1 MASTTREFEAD
12 TGKILNIVINSLYSN
27 KEIFLRELLS
37 NASDALLKRQYLGQT
52 DSKLL
57 SSDAAEIS
65 IALNKKRK
73 TIAISDSGI
82 GLDQEDLIEALG
94 TIARSGTKA
103 FIEQIEKAAEKDKDA
118 ISLIGQF
125 GVGFYASF
133 MVADKVEVH
142 TLKAGQDQGY
152 SWQSDGQSGY
162 EINASSARDTVGTTV
177 VLHLKKEA
185 KEFLED
191 IRIQTLV
198 KKYSDHI
205 AYPIRL
211 VKDDQTTEV
220 INSVEALW
228 TKPAKDITQEQYNNF
243 YQSHSGQYDRPFL
256 TLHNKAEGAVE
267 FTNLLFL
274 PSQKPFDLFDPER
287 KTKVQLYVNRVFIT
301 DELKDLIPEW
311 LRFVRGIIDTASL
324 DLNVSREMLQH
335 NATLLKIRKAVTKRV
350 LSELAKKVKKDPQAY
365 EAFWANFGRVLK
377 EGIYE
382 DADNRDRI
390 LKICRFYS
398 LQQDKMISLE
408 DYIEAMPQTQNDIY
422 YLASDSVKAA
432 KRSPHIEGFAEK
444 DIDVLLMTDPID
456 EFWISTSPNYSEKSL
471 VSIARENVDLSK
483 FAKEGDADEAEDPN
497 SDMSDVIVKLKAAL
511 GEKVSDIRVSSTLT
525 SSPVRLV
532 AADGGLDFN
541 LERIMKAQNPDY
553 TGSAKVLELNAT
565 HPIMQKLK
573 AQPEETDQGLD
584 ALALVL
590 FQQARILDGEM
601 PEDPTSFIQ
610 NVNQLIAAGI

>member
-37 NASDALLKRQYLGQT
+37 NASDAHHKRQYLGQT

-57 SSDAAEIS
+57 SADAAEIS
-65 IALNKKRK
+65 ITLNKKRK

-82 GLDQEDLIEALG
+82 GLDQQDLIEALG

-103 FIEQIEKAAEKDKDA
+103 FIEQIEEAAEKDKDA

-205 AYPIRL
+205 AYPIQL
-211 VKDDQTTEV
+211 MKDDQTSEV
-220 INSVEALW
+220 LNSVEALW

-243 YQSHSGQYDRPFL
+243 YQSHSGQYDTPFL

-398 LQQDKMISLE
+398 LKQDKMISLE
-408 DYIEAMPQTQNDIY
+408 DYIDAMPQTQDDIY
-422 YLASDSVKAA
+422 YLASDSVEAA
-432 KRSPHIEGFAEK
+432 KRSPHIEGFAER

-456 EFWISTSPNYSEKSL
+456 EFWISTSPKYSEKSL
-471 VSIARENVDLSK
+471 ISIARENVDLSK
-483 FAKEGDADEAEDPN
+483 FAKEGEADEADDQN

-610 NVNQLIAAGI
+610 NVNQLIASGI

>member
-1 MASTTREFEAD
+1 
-12 TGKILNIVINSLYSN
+12 
-27 KEIFLRELLS
+27 LLS
-37 NASDALLKRQYLGQT
+37 A
-52 DSKLL
+52 
-57 SSDAAEIS
+57 DAAEIS
-65 IALNKKRK
+65 ITLNKKRK

-103 FIEQIEKAAEKDKDA
+103 FIEQIEEAAEKDKDA

-205 AYPIRL
+205 AYPIQL
-211 VKDDQTTEV
+211 MKDDQTSEV
-220 INSVEALW
+220 LNSVEALW

-243 YQSHSGQYDRPFL
+243 YQSHSGQYDTPFL

-398 LQQDKMISLE
+398 LKQDKMISLE
-408 DYIEAMPQTQNDIY
+408 DYIDAMPQTQDDIY
-422 YLASDSVKAA
+422 YLASDSVEAA
-432 KRSPHIEGFAEK
+432 KRSPHIEGFAER

-456 EFWISTSPNYSEKSL
+456 EFWISTSPKFSEKSL
-471 VSIARENVDLSK
+471 ISIARENVDLSK
-483 FAKEGDADEAEDPN
+483 FAKEGEADEADDQN

-601 PEDPTSFIQ
+601 PEDPTLFIQ
-610 NVNQLIAAGI
+610 NVNQLIASGI

>member
-1 MASTTREFEAD
+1 M
-12 TGKILNIVINSLYSN
+12 
-27 KEIFLRELLS
+27 
-37 NASDALLKRQYLGQT
+37 
-52 DSKLL
+52 L

-103 FIEQIEKAAEKDKDA
+103 FIEQIEQAAEKDKDA

-211 VKDDQTTEV
+211 VKDDQTSEV

-243 YQSHSGQYDRPFL
+243 YQNHSGQYDTPFL

-350 LSELAKKVKKDPQAY
+350 LSELGKKVKKDPQAY

-456 EFWISTSPNYSEKSL
+456 EFWISTSPKYSEKSL

-610 NVNQLIAAGI
+610 NVNQLIASGI

>member
-1 MASTTREFEAD
+1 
-12 TGKILNIVINSLYSN
+12 
-27 KEIFLRELLS
+27 LLS
-37 NASDALLKRQYLGQT
+37 V
-52 DSKLL
+52 
-57 SSDAAEIS
+57 DAAEIS
-65 IALNKKRK
+65 ITLNKKRK

-103 FIEQIEKAAEKDKDA
+103 FIEQIEEAAEKDKDA

-205 AYPIRL
+205 AYPIQL
-211 VKDDQTTEV
+211 MKDDQTSEV
-220 INSVEALW
+220 LNSVEALW

-243 YQSHSGQYDRPFL
+243 YQSHSGQYDTPFL

-398 LQQDKMISLE
+398 LKQDKMISLE
-408 DYIEAMPQTQNDIY
+408 DYIDAMPQTQDNIY
-422 YLASDSVKAA
+422 YLASDSVEAA
-432 KRSPHIEGFAEK
+432 KRSPHIEGFAER

-456 EFWISTSPNYSEKSL
+456 EFWISTSPKYSEKSL
-471 VSIARENVDLSK
+471 ISIARENVDLSK
-483 FAKEGDADEAEDPN
+483 FAKEGEADEADDQN

-601 PEDPTSFIQ
+601 PEDPTLFIQ
-610 NVNQLIAAGI
+610 NVNQLIASGI

>member
-1 MASTTREFEAD
+1 
-12 TGKILNIVINSLYSN
+12 
-27 KEIFLRELLS
+27 
-37 NASDALLKRQYLGQT
+37 T

-57 SSDAAEIS
+57 SADAAEIS
-65 IALNKKRK
+65 ITLNKKRK

-103 FIEQIEKAAEKDKDA
+103 FIEQIEEAAEKDKDA

-205 AYPIRL
+205 AYPIQL
-211 VKDDQTTEV
+211 MKDDQTSEV
-220 INSVEALW
+220 LNSVEALW

-243 YQSHSGQYDRPFL
+243 YQSHSGQYDTPFL

-350 LSELAKKVKKDPQAY
+350 LSELAKKVKKDAQAY

-398 LQQDKMISLE
+398 LKQDKMISLE
-408 DYIEAMPQTQNDIY
+408 DYIDAMPQTQDDIY
-422 YLASDSVKAA
+422 YLASDSVEAA
-432 KRSPHIEGFAEK
+432 KRSPHIEGFAER

-456 EFWISTSPNYSEKSL
+456 EFWISTSPKYSEKSL
-471 VSIARENVDLSK
+471 ISIARENVDLSK
-483 FAKEGDADEAEDPN
+483 FAKEGEADEADDQN

-601 PEDPTSFIQ
+601 PEDPTLFIQ
-610 NVNQLIAAGI
+610 NVNQLIASGI

>member
-37 NASDALLKRQYLGQT
+37 NASDALHKRQYLGQT

-57 SSDAAEIS
+57 SADAAEIS
-65 IALNKKRK
+65 ITLNKKRK

-103 FIEQIEKAAEKDKDA
+103 FIEQIEEAAEKDKDA

-205 AYPIRL
+205 AYPIQL
-211 VKDDQTTEV
+211 MKDDQTSEV
-220 INSVEALW
+220 LNSVEALW

-243 YQSHSGQYDRPFL
+243 YQSHSGQYDTPFL

-350 LSELAKKVKKDPQAY
+350 LSELAKKVKKDAQAY

-398 LQQDKMISLE
+398 LKQDKMISLE
-408 DYIEAMPQTQNDIY
+408 DYIDAMPQTQDDIY
-422 YLASDSVKAA
+422 YLASDSVEAA
-432 KRSPHIEGFAEK
+432 KRSPHIEGFAER

-456 EFWISTSPNYSEKSL
+456 EFWISTSPKYSEKSL
-471 VSIARENVDLSK
+471 ISIARENVDLSK
-483 FAKEGDADEAEDPN
+483 FAKEG
-497 SDMSDVIVKLKAAL
+497 
-511 GEKVSDIRVSSTLT
+511 
-525 SSPVRLV
+525 
-532 AADGGLDFN
+532 
-541 LERIMKAQNPDY
+541 
-553 TGSAKVLELNAT
+553 
-565 HPIMQKLK
+565 
-573 AQPEETDQGLD
+573 
-584 ALALVL
+584 
-590 FQQARILDGEM
+590 
-601 PEDPTSFIQ
+601 
-610 NVNQLIAAGI
+610 

>member
-1 MASTTREFEAD
+1 
-12 TGKILNIVINSLYSN
+12 
-27 KEIFLRELLS
+27 LLS
-37 NASDALLKRQYLGQT
+37 ADE
-52 DSKLL
+52 
-57 SSDAAEIS
+57 AEIS
-65 IALNKKRK
+65 ITLNKKRK

-103 FIEQIEKAAEKDKDA
+103 FIEQIEEAAEKDKDA

-205 AYPIRL
+205 AYPIQL
-211 VKDDQTTEV
+211 MKDDQTSEV
-220 INSVEALW
+220 LNSVEALW

-243 YQSHSGQYDRPFL
+243 YQSHSGQYDTPFL

-324 DLNVSREMLQH
+324 DLNVSREILQH

-350 LSELAKKVKKDPQAY
+350 LSELAKKVKKDLQAY

-382 DADNRDRI
+382 DADNRNRI

-398 LQQDKMISLE
+398 LKQDKMISLE
-408 DYIEAMPQTQNDIY
+408 DYIDAMPQTQDGIY
-422 YLASDSVKAA
+422 YLASDSVEAA
-432 KRSPHIEGFAEK
+432 KRSPHIEGFAER

-456 EFWISTSPNYSEKSL
+456 EFWISTSPKYSEKSL
-471 VSIARENVDLSK
+471 ISIARENVDLSK
-483 FAKEGDADEAEDPN
+483 FAKEGEADEADDQN

-601 PEDPTSFIQ
+601 PEDPTLFIQ
-610 NVNQLIAAGI
+610 NVNQLIASGI

>member
-1 MASTTREFEAD
+1 MANTTRKFEAD

-243 YQSHSGQYDRPFL
+243 YQSHSGQYDTPFL

-610 NVNQLIAAGI
+610 NVNQLIASGI

>member
-1 MASTTREFEAD
+1 
-12 TGKILNIVINSLYSN
+12 
-27 KEIFLRELLS
+27 
-37 NASDALLKRQYLGQT
+37 
-52 DSKLL
+52 
-57 SSDAAEIS
+57 
-65 IALNKKRK
+65 
-73 TIAISDSGI
+73 
-82 GLDQEDLIEALG
+82 
-94 TIARSGTKA
+94 
-103 FIEQIEKAAEKDKDA
+103 
-118 ISLIGQF
+118 
-125 GVGFYASF
+125 
-133 MVADKVEVH
+133 
-142 TLKAGQDQGY
+142 
-152 SWQSDGQSGY
+152 
-162 EINASSARDTVGTTV
+162 
-177 VLHLKKEA
+177 
-185 KEFLED
+185 
-191 IRIQTLV
+191 
-198 KKYSDHI
+198 
-205 AYPIRL
+205 
-211 VKDDQTTEV
+211 
-220 INSVEALW
+220 
-228 TKPAKDITQEQYNNF
+228 
-243 YQSHSGQYDRPFL
+243 
-256 TLHNKAEGAVE
+256 
-267 FTNLLFL
+267 
-274 PSQKPFDLFDPER
+274 
-287 KTKVQLYVNRVFIT
+287 T

-311 LRFVRGIIDTASL
+311 LRFVRGIIDTVSL

-350 LSELAKKVKKDPQAY
+350 LSELAKKVKKDPQSY

-408 DYIEAMPQTQNDIY
+408 DYIDAMPQTQNDIY

-456 EFWISTSPNYSEKSL
+456 EFWISTSPKYSEKSL

-584 ALALVL
+584 ALASVL

-610 NVNQLIAAGI
+610 NVNQLIASGI

>member
-1 MASTTREFEAD
+1 MIS
-12 TGKILNIVINSLYSN
+12 
-27 KEIFLRELLS
+27 
-37 NASDALLKRQYLGQT
+37 
-52 DSKLL
+52 
-57 SSDAAEIS
+57 AETAEVS
-65 IALNKKRK
+65 ITLNKKRK

-82 GLDQEDLIEALG
+82 GMDQEDLIEALG

-103 FIEQIEKAAEKDKDA
+103 FIEQIEEAAEKDKDA

-205 AYPIRL
+205 AYPIQL
-211 VKDDQTTEV
+211 MKDDQTSEV

-243 YQSHSGQYDRPFL
+243 YQSHSGQYDTPFL

-382 DADNRDRI
+382 DAENRDRI

-398 LQQDKMISLE
+398 LKKDKMISLE
-408 DYIEAMPQTQNDIY
+408 DYIDAMPQTQDDIY
-422 YLASDSVKAA
+422 YLASDSVEAA
-432 KRSPHIEGFAEK
+432 KRSPHIEGFAER

-456 EFWISTSPNYSEKSL
+456 EFWISTSPKYSEKSL
-471 VSIARENVDLSK
+471 ISIARENVDLSK
-483 FAKEGDADEAEDPN
+483 FAKEGEADEADDQN

-610 NVNQLIAAGI
+610 NVNQLIASGI

>member
-1 MASTTREFEAD
+1 M
-12 TGKILNIVINSLYSN
+12 
-27 KEIFLRELLS
+27 
-37 NASDALLKRQYLGQT
+37 
-52 DSKLL
+52 
-57 SSDAAEIS
+57 
-65 IALNKKRK
+65 
-73 TIAISDSGI
+73 
-82 GLDQEDLIEALG
+82 
-94 TIARSGTKA
+94 
-103 FIEQIEKAAEKDKDA
+103 
-118 ISLIGQF
+118 
-125 GVGFYASF
+125 
-133 MVADKVEVH
+133 EVH

-243 YQSHSGQYDRPFL
+243 YQSHSGQYDTPFL

-335 NATLLKIRKAVTKRV
+335 NATLLKIR
-350 LSELAKKVKKDPQAY
+350 
-365 EAFWANFGRVLK
+365 
-377 EGIYE
+377 
-382 DADNRDRI
+382 
-390 LKICRFYS
+390 
-398 LQQDKMISLE
+398 
-408 DYIEAMPQTQNDIY
+408 
-422 YLASDSVKAA
+422 
-432 KRSPHIEGFAEK
+432 
-444 DIDVLLMTDPID
+444 
-456 EFWISTSPNYSEKSL
+456 
-471 VSIARENVDLSK
+471 
-483 FAKEGDADEAEDPN
+483 
-497 SDMSDVIVKLKAAL
+497 
-511 GEKVSDIRVSSTLT
+511 
-525 SSPVRLV
+525 
-532 AADGGLDFN
+532 
-541 LERIMKAQNPDY
+541 
-553 TGSAKVLELNAT
+553 
-565 HPIMQKLK
+565 
-573 AQPEETDQGLD
+573 
-584 ALALVL
+584 
-590 FQQARILDGEM
+590 
-601 PEDPTSFIQ
+601 
-610 NVNQLIAAGI
+610 

>member
-37 NASDALLKRQYLGQT
+37 NASDALHKRQYLGHT

-57 SSDAAEIS
+57 SADAAEIS
-65 IALNKKRK
+65 ITLNKKRK

-103 FIEQIEKAAEKDKDA
+103 FIEQIEEAAEKDKDA

-205 AYPIRL
+205 AYPIQL
-211 VKDDQTTEV
+211 MKDDQTSEV
-220 INSVEALW
+220 LNSVEALW

-243 YQSHSGQYDRPFL
+243 YQSHSGQYDTPFL

-350 LSELAKKVKKDPQAY
+350 LSELAKKVKKDAQAY

-398 LQQDKMISLE
+398 LKQDKMISLE
-408 DYIEAMPQTQNDIY
+408 DYIDAMPQTQDDIY
-422 YLASDSVKAA
+422 YLASDSVEAA
-432 KRSPHIEGFAEK
+432 KRSPHIEGFAER

-456 EFWISTSPNYSEKSL
+456 EFWISTSPKYSEKSL
-471 VSIARENVDLSK
+471 ISIARENVDLSK
-483 FAKEGDADEAEDPN
+483 FAKEGEADEADDQN

-610 NVNQLIAAGI
+610 NVNQLIASGI

>member
-1 MASTTREFEAD
+1 
-12 TGKILNIVINSLYSN
+12 
-27 KEIFLRELLS
+27 
-37 NASDALLKRQYLGQT
+37 
-52 DSKLL
+52 
-57 SSDAAEIS
+57 
-65 IALNKKRK
+65 
-73 TIAISDSGI
+73 
-82 GLDQEDLIEALG
+82 
-94 TIARSGTKA
+94 
-103 FIEQIEKAAEKDKDA
+103 
-118 ISLIGQF
+118 
-125 GVGFYASF
+125 

-205 AYPIRL
+205 AYAIRL
-211 VKDDQTTEV
+211 VKDDQTSEV

-243 YQSHSGQYDRPFL
+243 YQNHSGQYDTPFL

-311 LRFVRGIIDTASL
+311 LRFVRGIIDTVSL

-350 LSELAKKVKKDPQAY
+350 LSELAKKVKKDPQSY

-408 DYIEAMPQTQNDIY
+408 DYIDAMPQTQNDIY

-456 EFWISTSPNYSEKSL
+456 EFWISTSPKYSEKSL

-483 FAKEGDADEAEDPN
+483 FAKEGDPDEAEDPN

-584 ALALVL
+584 ALASVL

-610 NVNQLIAAGI
+610 NVNQLIASGI

>member
-1 MASTTREFEAD
+1 
-12 TGKILNIVINSLYSN
+12 
-27 KEIFLRELLS
+27 LLS
-37 NASDALLKRQYLGQT
+37 A
-52 DSKLL
+52 
-57 SSDAAEIS
+57 DAAEIS
-65 IALNKKRK
+65 ITLNKKRK

-103 FIEQIEKAAEKDKDA
+103 FIEQIEEAAEKDKDA

-205 AYPIRL
+205 AYPIQL
-211 VKDDQTTEV
+211 MKDDQTSEV
-220 INSVEALW
+220 LNSVEALW

-243 YQSHSGQYDRPFL
+243 YQSHSGQYDTPFL

-350 LSELAKKVKKDPQAY
+350 LSELAKKVKKDAQAY

-398 LQQDKMISLE
+398 LKQDKMISLE
-408 DYIEAMPQTQNDIY
+408 DYIDAMPQTQDDIY
-422 YLASDSVKAA
+422 YLASDSVEAA
-432 KRSPHIEGFAEK
+432 KRSPHIEGFAER

-456 EFWISTSPNYSEKSL
+456 EFWISTSPKYSEKSL
-471 VSIARENVDLSK
+471 ISIARENVDLSK
-483 FAKEGDADEAEDPN
+483 FAKEGEADEADDQN

-601 PEDPTSFIQ
+601 PEDPTLFIQ
-610 NVNQLIAAGI
+610 NVNQLIASGI

>member
-1 MASTTREFEAD
+1 M
-12 TGKILNIVINSLYSN
+12 
-27 KEIFLRELLS
+27 
-37 NASDALLKRQYLGQT
+37 
-52 DSKLL
+52 
-57 SSDAAEIS
+57 
-65 IALNKKRK
+65 NKKRK

-103 FIEQIEKAAEKDKDA
+103 FIEQIEEAAEKDKDA

-205 AYPIRL
+205 AYPIQL
-211 VKDDQTTEV
+211 MKDDQTSEV
-220 INSVEALW
+220 LNSVEALW

-243 YQSHSGQYDRPFL
+243 YQSHSGQYDTPFL

-350 LSELAKKVKKDPQAY
+350 LSELAKKVKKDAQAY

-398 LQQDKMISLE
+398 LKQDKMISLE
-408 DYIEAMPQTQNDIY
+408 DYIDAMPQTQDDIY
-422 YLASDSVKAA
+422 YLASDSVEAA
-432 KRSPHIEGFAEK
+432 KRSPHIEGFAER

-456 EFWISTSPNYSEKSL
+456 EFWISTSPKYSEKSL
-471 VSIARENVDLSK
+471 ISIARENVDLSK
-483 FAKEGDADEAEDPN
+483 FAKEGEADEADDQN

-573 AQPEETDQGLD
+573 AQPAETDQGID

-601 PEDPTSFIQ
+601 PEDPTLFIQ
-610 NVNQLIAAGI
+610 NVNQLIASGI

>member
-1 MASTTREFEAD
+1 M
-12 TGKILNIVINSLYSN
+12 
-27 KEIFLRELLS
+27 LS
-37 NASDALLKRQYLGQT
+37 A
-52 DSKLL
+52 
-57 SSDAAEIS
+57 DAAEIS
-65 IALNKKRK
+65 ITLNKKRK

-82 GLDQEDLIEALG
+82 GLDEEDLIEALG

-103 FIEQIEKAAEKDKDA
+103 FIEQIEEVAEKDKDA

-205 AYPIRL
+205 AYPIQL
-211 VKDDQTTEV
+211 MKDDQTSEV

-243 YQSHSGQYDRPFL
+243 YQSHSGQYDTPFL

-350 LSELAKKVKKDPQAY
+350 LSELAKKVKKDAQAY

-398 LQQDKMISLE
+398 LKQDKMISLE
-408 DYIEAMPQTQNDIY
+408 DYIDAMPQTQDDIY
-422 YLASDSVKAA
+422 YLASDSVEAA
-432 KRSPHIEGFAEK
+432 KRSPHIEGFAER

-456 EFWISTSPNYSEKSL
+456 EFWISTSPKYSEKSL
-471 VSIARENVDLSK
+471 ISIARENVDLSK
-483 FAKEGDADEAEDPN
+483 FAKEGEADEADDQN

-610 NVNQLIAAGI
+610 NVNQLIASGI

>member
-1 MASTTREFEAD
+1 M
-12 TGKILNIVINSLYSN
+12 
-27 KEIFLRELLS
+27 
-37 NASDALLKRQYLGQT
+37 
-52 DSKLL
+52 
-57 SSDAAEIS
+57 AEIS

-103 FIEQIEKAAEKDKDA
+103 FIEQIEEAAEKDKDA

-205 AYPIRL
+205 AYPIQL
-211 VKDDQTTEV
+211 MKDDQTSEV
-220 INSVEALW
+220 LNSVEALW

-398 LQQDKMISLE
+398 LKQDKMISLE
-408 DYIEAMPQTQNDIY
+408 DYIDAMPQTQDDIY

-432 KRSPHIEGFAEK
+432 KRSPHIEGFAER

-456 EFWISTSPNYSEKSL
+456 EFWISTSPKYSEKSL
-471 VSIARENVDLSK
+471 ISIARENVDLSK
-483 FAKEGDADEAEDPN
+483 FAKEGEADEADDQN

-565 HPIMQKLK
+565 HPIMQKIK

-610 NVNQLIAAGI
+610 NVNQLIASGI

>member
-1 MASTTREFEAD
+1 M
-12 TGKILNIVINSLYSN
+12 
-27 KEIFLRELLS
+27 
-37 NASDALLKRQYLGQT
+37 
-52 DSKLL
+52 
-57 SSDAAEIS
+57 
-65 IALNKKRK
+65 NKKRK

-398 LQQDKMISLE
+398 LKQDKMISLE
-408 DYIEAMPQTQNDIY
+408 DYIDAMPQTQDDIY

-432 KRSPHIEGFAEK
+432 KRSPHIEGFAER
-444 DIDVLLMTDPID
+444 DIDVVLMTDPID
-456 EFWISTSPNYSEKSL
+456 EFWISTSPKYSEKSL
-471 VSIARENVDLSK
+471 ISIARENVDLSK
-483 FAKEGDADEAEDPN
+483 FAKEGEADEADDQN

-565 HPIMQKLK
+565 HPIMQKIK

-610 NVNQLIAAGI
+610 NVNQLIASGI

>member
-37 NASDALLKRQYLGQT
+37 NASDALHKQQYLGQT

-57 SSDAAEIS
+57 SADAAEIS
-65 IALNKKRK
+65 ITLNKKRK

-103 FIEQIEKAAEKDKDA
+103 FIEQIEEAAEKDKDA

-205 AYPIRL
+205 AYPIQL
-211 VKDDQTTEV
+211 MKDDQTSEV
-220 INSVEALW
+220 LNSVEALW

-243 YQSHSGQYDRPFL
+243 YQSHSGQYDTPFL

-398 LQQDKMISLE
+398 LKQDKMISLE
-408 DYIEAMPQTQNDIY
+408 DYIDAMPQTQDDIY
-422 YLASDSVKAA
+422 YLASDSVEAA
-432 KRSPHIEGFAEK
+432 KRSPHIEGFAER

-456 EFWISTSPNYSEKSL
+456 EFWISTSPKYSEKSL
-471 VSIARENVDLSK
+471 ISIARENVDLSK
-483 FAKEGDADEAEDPN
+483 FAKEGEADEADDQN

-601 PEDPTSFIQ
+601 PEDPTLFIQ
-610 NVNQLIAAGI
+610 NVNQLIASGI

>member
-37 NASDALLKRQYLGQT
+37 NASDALHKRQYLGQT

-57 SSDAAEIS
+57 SADAAEIS
-65 IALNKKRK
+65 ITLNKKRK

-103 FIEQIEKAAEKDKDA
+103 FIEQIEEATEKDKDA

-205 AYPIRL
+205 AYPIQL
-211 VKDDQTTEV
+211 MKDDQTSEV
-220 INSVEALW
+220 LNSVEALW

-243 YQSHSGQYDRPFL
+243 YQSHSGQYDTPFL

-350 LSELAKKVKKDPQAY
+350 LSELAKKVKKDAQAY

-398 LQQDKMISLE
+398 LKQDKMISLE
-408 DYIEAMPQTQNDIY
+408 DYIDAMPQTQDDIY
-422 YLASDSVKAA
+422 YLASDSVEAA
-432 KRSPHIEGFAEK
+432 KRSPHIEGFAER

-456 EFWISTSPNYSEKSL
+456 EFWISTSPKYSEKSL
-471 VSIARENVDLSK
+471 ISIARENVDLSK
-483 FAKEGDADEAEDPN
+483 FAKEGEADEADDQN

-601 PEDPTSFIQ
+601 PEDPTLFIQ
-610 NVNQLIAAGI
+610 NVNQLIASGI

>member
-37 NASDALLKRQYLGQT
+37 NASDALHKRQYLGHT

-103 FIEQIEKAAEKDKDA
+103 FIEQIEEAAEKDKDA

-142 TLKAGQDQGY
+142 TLKAGQDQGF

-205 AYPIRL
+205 AYPIQL
-211 VKDDQTTEV
+211 MKDDQTSEV

-228 TKPAKDITQEQYNNF
+228 TKPTNDITQEQYNNF
-243 YQSHSGQYDRPFL
+243 YQSHSGQYDTPFL

-311 LRFVRGIIDTASL
+311 LRFVRGIIDTGSL

-350 LSELAKKVKKDPQAY
+350 LSELAKKVKKDSQAY

-382 DADNRDRI
+382 DAENRDRI

-398 LQQDKMISLE
+398 VKQDKMISLE
-408 DYIEAMPQTQNDIY
+408 DYIDAMPQTQDDIY
-422 YLASDSVKAA
+422 YLASDSVEAA
-432 KRSPHIEGFAEK
+432 KRSPHIEGFAER

-456 EFWISTSPNYSEKSL
+456 EFWISTSPKYSEKPL
-471 VSIARENVDLSK
+471 ISIARENVDLSK
-483 FAKEGDADEAEDPN
+483 FAKEGEADEPDDQN

-511 GEKVSDIRVSSTLT
+511 GDKVSDIRVSSTLT

-610 NVNQLIAAGI
+610 NVNQLIASGI

>member
-37 NASDALLKRQYLGQT
+37 NASDALHKRQYLGQT

-57 SSDAAEIS
+57 SADAAEIS
-65 IALNKKRK
+65 ITLNKKRK

-103 FIEQIEKAAEKDKDA
+103 FIEQIEEAAEKDKDA

-205 AYPIRL
+205 AYPIQL
-211 VKDDQTTEV
+211 MKEDQTSEV
-220 INSVEALW
+220 VNSVEALW

-243 YQSHSGQYDRPFL
+243 YQSHSGQYDTPFL
-256 TLHNKAEGAVE
+256 TMHNKAEGAVE

-350 LSELAKKVKKDPQAY
+350 LSELAKKVKKDPQEY

-382 DADNRDRI
+382 DAENRDRI

-398 LQQDKMISLE
+398 LKQDEMISLE
-408 DYIEAMPQTQNDIY
+408 DYIDAMPQTQDDIY
-422 YLASDSVKAA
+422 YLASDTVEAA

-456 EFWISTSPNYSEKSL
+456 EFWISTSPKYSEKSL

-483 FAKEGDADEAEDPN
+483 FAKEGEADETDDQN
-497 SDMSDVIVKLKAAL
+497 SDMSDVILKLKAAL

-601 PEDPTSFIQ
+601 PEDPTLFIQ
-610 NVNQLIAAGI
+610 NVNQLIASGI

>member
-1 MASTTREFEAD
+1 
-12 TGKILNIVINSLYSN
+12 
-27 KEIFLRELLS
+27 
-37 NASDALLKRQYLGQT
+37 
-52 DSKLL
+52 
-57 SSDAAEIS
+57 
-65 IALNKKRK
+65 LNKKRK

-103 FIEQIEKAAEKDKDA
+103 FIEQIEEAAEKDKDA

-205 AYPIRL
+205 AYPIQL
-211 VKDDQTTEV
+211 MKDDQTSEV
-220 INSVEALW
+220 LNSVEALW

-243 YQSHSGQYDRPFL
+243 YQSHSGQYDTPFL

-350 LSELAKKVKKDPQAY
+350 LSELAKKVKKDAQAY

-398 LQQDKMISLE
+398 LKQDKMISLE
-408 DYIEAMPQTQNDIY
+408 DYIDAMPQTQDDIY
-422 YLASDSVKAA
+422 YLASDSVEAA
-432 KRSPHIEGFAEK
+432 KRSPHIEGFAER

-456 EFWISTSPNYSEKSL
+456 EFWISTSPKYSEKSL
-471 VSIARENVDLSK
+471 ISIARENVDLSK
-483 FAKEGDADEAEDPN
+483 FAKEGEADEADDQN

-511 GEKVSDIRVSSTLT
+511 GEKVSDIRVSRTLT

-601 PEDPTSFIQ
+601 PEDPTLFIQ
-610 NVNQLIAAGI
+610 NVNQLIASGI

>member
-1 MASTTREFEAD
+1 MIS
-12 TGKILNIVINSLYSN
+12 
-27 KEIFLRELLS
+27 
-37 NASDALLKRQYLGQT
+37 
-52 DSKLL
+52 
-57 SSDAAEIS
+57 AETAEVS
-65 IALNKKRK
+65 ITLNKKRK

-103 FIEQIEKAAEKDKDA
+103 FIEQIEEAAEKDKDA

-205 AYPIRL
+205 AYPIQL
-211 VKDDQTTEV
+211 MKDDQTSEV
-220 INSVEALW
+220 LNSVEALW

-243 YQSHSGQYDRPFL
+243 YQSHSGQYDTPFL

-398 LQQDKMISLE
+398 LKQDKMISLE
-408 DYIEAMPQTQNDIY
+408 DYIDAMPQTQDDIY
-422 YLASDSVKAA
+422 YLASDSVEAA
-432 KRSPHIEGFAEK
+432 KRSPHIEGFAER

-456 EFWISTSPNYSEKSL
+456 EFWISTSPKYSEKSL
-471 VSIARENVDLSK
+471 ISIARENVDLSK
-483 FAKEGDADEAEDPN
+483 FAKEGEADEADDQN

-610 NVNQLIAAGI
+610 NVNQLIASGI